1 MYDRLKAVFEKIA
14 VGGEIIF
21 VNDGS
26 PDDAAAVLLEL
37 AKPGPHGCG
46 RKPQPCISAPRA
58 PSPAG

>member
-26 PDDAAAVLLEL
+26 PDDAAAVLLEDYL
-37 AKPGPHGCG
+37 A
-46 RKPQPCISAPRA
+46 SAGAHA
-58 PSPAG
+58 P